1 MQGAGRS
8 AGYAFSVMRQNLL
21 TPLGI
26 NVAAIQIA
34 ESGRALTTDVALMD
48 MAADAVLLEPGALK
62 TRGCILACD
71 GRYGQGCSKCS
82 ISV

>member
-1 MQGAGRS
+1 
-8 AGYAFSVMRQNLL
+8 MRQNLL
-21 TPLGI
+21 TLLGI

-48 MAADAVLLEPGALK
+48 MAADAVLLELGALK
-62 TRGCILACD
+62 TRGRVPVCD

>member
-62 TRGCILACD
+62 TRG
-71 GRYGQGCSKCS
+71 
-82 ISV
+82 

>member
-1 MQGAGRS
+1 
-8 AGYAFSVMRQNLL
+8 MRQNLL
-21 TPLGI
+21 TLLGI

-34 ESGRALTTDVALMD
+34 ESGWALTTDVALTD
-48 MAADAVLLEPGALK
+48 MAADAVLLELGALK
-62 TRGCILACD
+62 TRGRVLVCD

>member
-1 MQGAGRS
+1 
-8 AGYAFSVMRQNLL
+8 MRQNLL
-21 TPLGI
+21 TLFGI

-34 ESGRALTTDVALMD
+34 ESGWALTTDVALTD
-48 MAADAVLLEPGALK
+48 MAADAVLLELGGLK
-62 TRGCILACD
+62 TRGRVLACD

>member
-8 AGYAFSVMRQNLL
+8 ADYAFSVMRQNLL
-21 TPLGI
+21 TLLGI

-48 MAADAVLLEPGALK
+48 MAADAVLLDLGALK
-62 TRGCILACD
+62 TRGRVLVCD

>member
-1 MQGAGRS
+1 MH
-8 AGYAFSVMRQNLL
+8 QNLL
-21 TPLGI
+21 TLFGI

-48 MAADAVLLEPGALK
+48 MAADAVLLELGALK
-62 TRGCILACD
+62 TRGRVLVCD

>member
-48 MAADAVLLEPGALK
+48 MAADAVLLSWAL
-62 TRGCILACD
+62 
-71 GRYGQGCSKCS
+71 
-82 ISV
+82 

>member
-1 MQGAGRS
+1 
-8 AGYAFSVMRQNLL
+8 MRQNLL
-21 TPLGI
+21 TLLGI

-48 MAADAVLLEPGALK
+48 MAADAVLLQLGALK
-62 TRGCILACD
+62 TRGRILVCD

>member
-1 MQGAGRS
+1 MQGAGRN

-21 TPLGI
+21 TLLGI

-48 MAADAVLLEPGALK
+48 MAADAVLLELGALK
-62 TRGCILACD
+62 TRGCVLACD

>member
-1 MQGAGRS
+1 MH
-8 AGYAFSVMRQNLL
+8 QNLL
-21 TPLGI
+21 TLFGI

-34 ESGRALTTDVALMD
+34 ERGRALTTDVALMD
-48 MAADAVLLEPGALK
+48 MAADAVLLELGALK
-62 TRGCILACD
+62 TRGRVLVCD

>member
-21 TPLGI
+21 TLLGI

-34 ESGRALTTDVALMD
+34 EGGRALTTDVALMD

-62 TRGCILACD
+62 TRGRVLACD

>member
-1 MQGAGRS
+1 
-8 AGYAFSVMRQNLL
+8 MRQNLL
-21 TPLGI
+21 TLFGI

-34 ESGRALTTDVALMD
+34 ESGWALTTDVALTD
-48 MAADAVLLEPGALK
+48 MAADAVLLELGALK
-62 TRGCILACD
+62 TRGRVLACD

>member
-1 MQGAGRS
+1 
-8 AGYAFSVMRQNLL
+8 MRQNLL
-21 TPLGI
+21 TLFGI

-48 MAADAVLLEPGALK
+48 MAADAVLLDLGALK
-62 TRGCILACD
+62 TRGRVLVCD